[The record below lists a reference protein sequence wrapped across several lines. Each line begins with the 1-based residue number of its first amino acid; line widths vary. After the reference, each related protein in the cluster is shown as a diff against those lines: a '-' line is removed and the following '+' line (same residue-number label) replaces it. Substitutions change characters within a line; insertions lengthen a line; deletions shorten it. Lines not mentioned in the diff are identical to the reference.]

1 MGYYS
6 VIALA
11 VSRLPS
17 KTDEARREIYER
29 ARTALQEG
37 LRGLDPPLSE
47 TVIAN
52 EQAALDAAICT
63 LEVVT
68 DMGGNAFVVLLWS
81 FFESQRV
88 QSLLGTTVTRRG
100 TIVAELIRG
109 YFNIDAAAIR
119 VPVKTVLISLAGLQ
133 LFPLSKRLRHVIH
146 ETAKS
151 LVVICSQL
159 GKVKTRHGAFHK
171 MQPITH
177 SVAHNNLPISPCRAM
192 I

>member
-1 MGYYS
+1 M
-6 VIALA
+6 
-11 VSRLPS
+11 
-17 KTDEARREIYER
+17 
-29 ARTALQEG
+29 
-37 LRGLDPPLSE
+37 
-47 TVIAN
+47 IAN

-68 DMGGNAFVVLLWS
+68 NMGGNAFVVLLC

-88 QSLLGTTVTRRG
+88 QSLLGTTVTRHG

-133 LFPLSKRLRHVIH
+133 LFPLSKRIRHVVIH

-177 SVAHNNLPISPCRAM
+177 SVAHNNLPIPLCRAM
-192 I
+192 T